1 MQFHAVYNEFNSDG
15 SCQVKCQ
22 SSYAFAI
29 LLGSDCWCS
38 NYAPSD
44 LKQTDLCDDPCPGYQ
59 SDACGSSSASLY
71 GYIALSIA
79 PSGTIG
85 GSSSSPQTP
94 SSIPSS
100 LVSTH
105 PSTYRE
111 HTSRSSSSTS
121 AIETTPAFGESI
133 TTLTSMVSAQSSVQA
148 SSSMVESSTVT
159 VPASSATTS
168 STVVWASQ
176 FLPPRLPCLKDGSGI
191 ETFWAEP
198 C

>member
-29 LLGSDCWCS
+29 VLGSDCWCS

-59 SDACGSSSASLY
+59 SDSCGSTSAGLY

-79 PSGTIG
+79 PSGTISG
-85 GSSSSPQTP
+85 ASSSPQTS
-94 SSIPSS
+94 SSILSS
-100 LVSTH
+100 SVSTH

-111 HTSRSSSSTS
+111 HTSQSSSLTS
-121 AIETTPAFGESI
+121 AVEMTPTFGKSI
-133 TTLTSMVSAQSSVQA
+133 TTLTSVVSAQSSVQA
-148 SSSMVESSTVT
+148 SSSTVEFSIVI
-159 VPASSATTS
+159 VLASSATTS
-168 STVVWASQ
+168 STIVWTSHFFHRVFAFERWSGDIAIY
-176 FLPPRLPCLKDGSGI
+176 FL
-191 ETFWAEP
+191 
-198 C
+198 